1 MSDETSPGQAHP
13 GQAQEPAAGNSN
25 AESLVAGQRADPR
38 TNTVVKIV
46 LRTGLVLALAL
57 LLSGLVVQLA
67 SGHDVAV
74 QVRMFD
80 LFAPRSAGERIM
92 AVGVLLLTLTPA
104 MGVLSVLLCWVGE
117 RDRVYVG
124 VGLLVVVE
132 LSAAVLI
139 GLG

>member
-1 MSDETSPGQAHP
+1 MPDGVDSGTVPG
-13 GQAQEPAAGNSN
+13 GTAGDDQLLSK
-25 AESLVAGQRADPR
+25 RADPR

-46 LRTGLVLALAL
+46 LRTGLVLALL
-57 LLSGLVVQLA
+57 VLFSGLVVQLA

-80 LFAPRSAGERIM
+80 LFAPRSTGERIM
-92 AVGVLLLTLTPA
+92 AVGVLLLALTPA
-104 MGVLSVLLCWVGE
+104 MGVLSLLVRWIGE

-124 VGLLVVVE
+124 VGVIVVVE